1 VGAALHRV
9 WPQLRPA
16 TETAAA
22 HAGAP
27 IGSWE
32 PTRADVGRLLDECGS
47 DHRPLVDLLL
57 DIGRTVR
64 PVLTGCAPH
73 SGSSWDTLRAPLVHK
88 LVSTRFLQPD
98 VARWAVD
105 AWALALGVVT
115 AVEPPTL
122 ATANGSDATHAP
134 NQAGVV
140 EGRAGA
146 RTPAATLAG
155 RPPGARAPALHP
167 LTVSPQHVPAPLRNV
182 PSWAGGPVSFRVGQR
197 PKQASLAALAQR
209 GGVVVRA
216 GSSAGGPRFQ
226 QVERRAAMVLG
237 ALLVV
242 ISGALLHVFRER
254 PTPAPLDAAGVGAL
268 EPTTQVSQVSPE
280 STATAMAIEPDSPIP
295 SGAVSAAA
303 TVRASASPA
312 AIHLDGRIRHFGVAG
327 RYVVSQRVLDVRG
340 TESCNAVARALGAG
354 RETEEV
360 VSHAP
365 GALQFS
371 LTTRG
376 VVGTL
381 DSDGQFISEP
391 RSGTTNNVNW
401 QFRMRGRFG
410 PEGFTGE
417 SVTHTDAILRWG
429 KLQNCV
435 VTAELTGRRLPD

>member
-1 VGAALHRV
+1 V
-9 WPQLRPA
+9 
-16 TETAAA
+16 
-22 HAGAP
+22 
-27 IGSWE
+27 
-32 PTRADVGRLLDECGS
+32 
-47 DHRPLVDLLL
+47 
-57 DIGRTVR
+57 
-64 PVLTGCAPH
+64 
-73 SGSSWDTLRAPLVHK
+73 
-88 LVSTRFLQPD
+88 
-98 VARWAVD
+98 
-105 AWALALGVVT
+105 
-115 AVEPPTL
+115 
-122 ATANGSDATHAP
+122 
-134 NQAGVV
+134 
-140 EGRAGA
+140 
-146 RTPAATLAG
+146 
-155 RPPGARAPALHP
+155 
-167 LTVSPQHVPAPLRNV
+167 
-182 PSWAGGPVSFRVGQR
+182 
-197 PKQASLAALAQR
+197 
-209 GGVVVRA
+209 
-216 GSSAGGPRFQ
+216 GPRFQ